1 MSATES
7 THGRERILQR
17 AEELFLQGGYAAVSI
32 RDIAR
37 ACGISNAA
45 IYHYFAGKE
54 ALFLAIL
61 DRIGHRYQK
70 ILQEAARGDTWLE
83 RLTNLSIGMGQ
94 GIVEERMTV
103 PALVVSAGQFSSP
116 EKVARMVAKIRQ
128 QLVLPF
134 ATVLEEG
141 IAAGDVR
148 PMDTALAGWA
158 LTGLIFTAGQPFL
171 DPSAT
176 PDRIRFA
183 LDVFVNGILD
193 KGR

>member
-37 ACGISNAA
+37 ACGMSNAA
-45 IYHYFAGKE
+45 IYHHFAGKE

-61 DRIGHRYQK
+61 DRISHRYQK
-70 ILQEAARGDTWLE
+70 ILQEAAQGDTWLE
-83 RLTNLSIGMGQ
+83 RLTNVSMRMGEA
-94 GIVEERMTV
+94 IVEERMTV
-103 PALVVSAGQFSSP
+103 RALLISAGQFSSP
-116 EKVARMVAKIRQ
+116 EKVARMTDQIRHQLLRPVAAI
-128 QLVLPF
+128 
-134 ATVLEEG
+134 LEEG

-148 PMDTALAGWA
+148 PMDTALAAWA
-158 LTGLIFTAGQPFL
+158 LIGLTLTAGQPFL
-171 DPSAT
+171 DPSTT
-176 PDRIRFA
+176 PAGIRFG

-193 KGR
+193 REG